1 VGRAEGPGIVGIKV
15 MVTMGRTEVV
25 VVEDVG
31 ICDGRVL
38 GLLVGPML
46 GLNVG
51 FVLKLGLLV
60 GIIDGTIV
68 TVGITEDAA

>member
-1 VGRAEGPGIVGIKV
+1 
-15 MVTMGRTEVV
+15 MVTMGRTEGV